1 MNLRRST
8 AGMFARVWLL
18 AVAIF
23 ALAAGGVSRAQDVGD
38 LGTTVSESVGLESS
52 ILGLGVG
59 AAPDYEGSNEY
70 KAVPLVQAR
79 LNFEKG
85 YYISLFGNSLRANV
99 VPSKNWHLGPMVRYR
114 AERDDVKDDEID
126 NFEKVDAA
134 TEVGLFASYSGEH
147 LIAVLSGTKD
157 VSASYSGYLGELGL
171 GYKIPLSRGALT
183 LFAMTTY
190 ADSEYME
197 TYFDVTPANSIRS
210 GLPTYEAESG
220 FKDASAGFAWQHNL
234 NDNWGLLTVARYSR
248 LLEDAE
254 DSPVVDEEG
263 DANQY
268 FAGFLVNYRFAAK
281 KPAEDSDGDGVPD
294 DRDKCPG
301 TPKGVKVDSNGCPLD
316 SDGDGVPDYLDKCPG
331 TPKGVKVDSNGCP
344 LDSDGDGVPDYLDK
358 CPDTPKGAP
367 VDKNGCPLD
376 SDGDGVP
383 DYLDKCPGT
392 PKGTLVDETG
402 CELKLTL
409 HINFDFDK
417 AEIKPEFEPE
427 MEKAAKFIQEH
438 ASVPFILIA
447 GHTDSMG
454 EEAYNQ
460 ELSDKRAAAV
470 RQHLVEHHGIKADKL
485 KARGYGEARP
495 VADNATEEGRYENRR
510 VEVLCCAVIPE

>member
-8 AGMFARVWLL
+8 ARIFARVWLL

-23 ALAAGGVSRAQDVGD
+23 AMATGGVSRAQDVGD

-126 NFEKVDAA
+126 NFEKIDAA

-157 VSASYSGYLGELGL
+157 ISASYSGYLGELGL

-210 GLPTYEAESG
+210 DLPTYHAESG

-254 DSPVVDEEG
+254 DSPVVDDEG

-268 FAGFLVNYRFAAK
+268 FAGLLVNYRFAAK
-281 KPAEDSDGDGVPD
+281 KPVKDSDGDSVPD
-294 DRDKCPG
+294 D
-301 TPKGVKVDSNGCPLD
+301 
-316 SDGDGVPDYLDKCPG
+316 LDKCPG
-331 TPKGVKVDSNGCP
+331 TPKGVKVDASGCP

-358 CPDTPKGAP
+358 CPDTPKGVK
-367 VDKNGCPLD
+367 VDASGCPVVKD

-383 DYLDKCPGT
+383 DDLDKCPGT
-392 PKGTLVDETG
+392 PKGVLVDESG

-409 HINFDFDK
+409 HVNFDFNK
-417 AEIKPEFEPE
+417 AEIKPEYEPE
-427 MEKAAKFIQEH
+427 MERAARFIREH
-438 ASVPFILIA
+438 ANVPFLLIA
-447 GHTDSMG
+447 GHSDSVG
-454 EEAYNQ
+454 KDAYNQ
-460 ELSDKRAAAV
+460 ELSEKRAAAV
-470 RQHLVEHHGIKADKL
+470 KQHLVEHHGISADKL
-485 KARGYGEARP
+485 KSRGYGETKP
-495 VADNATEEGRYENRR
+495 VADNSTPQGRAENRR
-510 VEVLCCAVIPE
+510 VEIVCCAVIPE